1 MFAEIHFNMICWQ
14 QVVVRA
20 DGFPVPPSQYE
31 ALSGEQPE
39 GGKSG
44 EEGKLLKLL
53 KSSKARTFPP

>member
-1 MFAEIHFNMICWQ
+1 MICWQ